1 MKGVCQKTDEVAGLQ
16 DYLVHAIEAMC
27 AVGHRIIESGGELTK
42 EEERFIAMGMF
53 ATLTNVNFSGD
64 DMVEFGKRAGKLREE
79 MRGRLKEEEKV
90 KVKGMGKEFRDVETK
105 EEMKK
110 EGRKYLIPK
119 RYGKLGKDR
128 VCLQEMIIY
137 GLKGVAAYI
146 YHAIELGGSG
156 KEVVGKMC
164 KLMGETLQK
173 ETPSVEEL
181 LEGCM
186 ETGAME
192 ELDRANTTRYG
203 HPEPTRVQ
211 WIHETAKGSEKPG
224 KAILVT
230 GHDLQELG
238 KLLEQC
244 EGTGVQVYTHGEM
257 LPCNAYPKLKAF
269 KCLAGHIMVQLGKIR
284 RKNLLISLDPI
295 VLTTNCYI
303 PAPESYVGRVF
314 FNRTSWWDKCQKS
327 VWK

>member
-1 MKGVCQKTDEVAGLQ
+1 
-16 DYLVHAIEAMC
+16 
-27 AVGHRIIESGGELTK
+27 
-42 EEERFIAMGMF
+42 
-53 ATLTNVNFSGD
+53 
-64 DMVEFGKRAGKLREE
+64 
-79 MRGRLKEEEKV
+79 
-90 KVKGMGKEFRDVETK
+90 
-105 EEMKK
+105 
-110 EGRKYLIPK
+110 
-119 RYGKLGKDR
+119 
-128 VCLQEMIIY
+128 
-137 GLKGVAAYI
+137 
-146 YHAIELGGSG
+146 
-156 KEVVGKMC
+156 
-164 KLMGETLQK
+164 
-173 ETPSVEEL
+173 
-181 LEGCM
+181 M